1 MDNEDVIYTHNDIT
15 LRNKKEQNFDVC
27 NNMDGLIIK
36 LSDLSQREK
45 DKYYMILLYMK
56 DKYFMILLIC
66 GNLKKYKKIVTISVN
81 RLTDRRQTC
90 GYQCGG

>member
-1 MDNEDVIYTHNDIT
+1 MDNEDVIYTHHDIT
-15 LRNKKEQNFDVC
+15 LRSKREQNFDVC

-66 GNLKKYKKIVTISVN
+66 GILKNIRK
-81 RLTDRRQTC
+81 
-90 GYQCGG
+90 